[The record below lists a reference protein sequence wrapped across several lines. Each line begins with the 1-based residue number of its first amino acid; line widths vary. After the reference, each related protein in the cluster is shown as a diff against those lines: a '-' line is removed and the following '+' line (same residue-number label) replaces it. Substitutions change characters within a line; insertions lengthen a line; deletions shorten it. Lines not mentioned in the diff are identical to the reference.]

1 MKTPIKE
8 HSLIKNIETY
18 CAIILMCLS
27 TDRISTGFGGA
38 ELG

>member
-8 HSLIKNIETY
+8 HSLNKNIETY
-18 CAIILMCLS
+18 FAIILMCLS
-27 TDRISTGFGGA
+27 TDRISTGSDGA